1 MTASEAGQGGGD
13 RPPLLVVLGAG
24 SDQRFLLQTA
34 RGMGLR
40 TLAFD
45 MNPQAE
51 GAPFADRFEAISTR
65 DVPAI
70 CGRLDAL
77 ITEGERPAGVT
88 TMGSDIPEI
97 VAAVAAHLGT
107 PSVSAETAR
116 LATDKFEMKQAFR
129 RAGVPIPWFAAVRD
143 ARDVQEALDT
153 RGGRLVVKP
162 VDRSGSRGV
171 FLVDRD
177 MRDRVPALFEA
188 ALAQSFS
195 GRVQVEAFVP
205 GPQYSTETV
214 FHRGRGVTP
223 GFADRNYEWLQ
234 RLAPRI
240 IENGAWMPTALNA
253 AGQAQVDELLACAA
267 AALGLSDGTA
277 KGDVVWGPDGPL
289 LIEMAARLSGG
300 DFCESLVPLCT
311 GVNYV
316 PAAIDLALGR
326 TPDFSVLTAPPRQ
339 AVGNRYFIGG
349 PGRLQA
355 VEGLDEVAR
364 QPWIHKLELWY
375 RPGDEVPAPVSH
387 AHRLGVFIATATDKA
402 ELDRRIDWVYRTV
415 RLQILPSGDGDPL
428 AGPAGSAA

>member
-1 MTASEAGQGGGD
+1 MNASEGAD
-13 RPPLLVVLGAG
+13 PPLLVVLGAG

-34 RGMGLR
+34 RAMGLR

-51 GAPFADRFEAISTR
+51 GAAFADRFVAISTR

-70 CGRLDAL
+70 CAHLDAL
-77 ITEGERPAGVT
+77 RAQGVRPAGVT

-97 VAAVAAHLGT
+97 VAAVAGHLGT

-116 LATDKFEMKQAFR
+116 LATDKFLMKQAFR
-129 RAGVPIPWFAAVRD
+129 RAGVPIPWFAEVRD
-143 ARDVQEALDT
+143 ARDVLEALDSG
-153 RGGRLVVKP
+153 GGRLVIKP
-162 VDRSGSRGV
+162 VDRSGARGV
-171 FLVDRD
+171 FLVGAALRA
-177 MRDRVPALFEA
+177 RIPALFEEA
-188 ALAQSFS
+188 KAQSFS

-223 GFADRNYEWLQ
+223 GFADRNYEWLD
-234 RLAPRI
+234 RLSPRI
-240 IENGAWMPTALNA
+240 IENGAWMPTALSEADQA
-253 AGQAQVDELLACAA
+253 AVDELLARAA
-267 AALGLSDGTA
+267 AALGLTDGTA

-326 TPDFSVLTAPPRQ
+326 VPDFSVLTAPPRQ

-355 VEGLDEVAR
+355 VEGLEEVAA
-364 QPWIHKLELWY
+364 QPWIQKLELWY
-375 RPGDEVPAPVSH
+375 RPGDPVPGPISH
-387 AHRLGVFIATATDKA
+387 AHRLGVFIATAADKA
-402 ELDRRIDWVYRTV
+402 ELDARIDWVYRTV
-415 RLQILPSGDGDPL
+415 RLQILPDSG
-428 AGPAGSAA
+428 

>member
-1 MTASEAGQGGGD
+1 MARPDGD
-13 RPPLLVVLGAG
+13 DAAPPHLVVLGAG
-24 SDQRFLLQTA
+24 SDQRFMLQTA
-34 RGMGLR
+34 RSMGLR
-40 TLAFD
+40 TIAFD

-51 GAPFADRFEAISTR
+51 GAALADRFEAISTR
-65 DVPAI
+65 DVAAI

-77 ITEGERPAGVT
+77 AAEGLRPAGVT

-97 VAAVAAHLGT
+97 VAAVAGHLGT
-107 PSVSAETAR
+107 PSVSPETAR
-116 LATDKFEMKQAFR
+116 LATDKFAMKQAFR

-143 ARDVQEALDT
+143 AADVLEALDGQ
-153 RGGRLVVKP
+153 GGRLVIKP
-162 VDRSGSRGV
+162 VDRSGARGV
-171 FLVDRD
+171 FLVDAG
-177 MRDRVPALFEA
+177 MRDRIPALFETA
-188 ALAQSFS
+188 RGQSFS
-195 GRVQVEAFVP
+195 GRVQVEAYVP

-223 GFADRNYEWLQ
+223 GFADRNYEWLD

-240 IENGAWMPTALNA
+240 IENGAWMPTALDDA
-253 AGQAQVDELLACAA
+253 AQARVDRLLADAA
-267 AALGLSDGTA
+267 AALGMSDGTA
-277 KGDVVWGPDGPL
+277 KGDVVWGPEGPL

-326 TPDFSVLTAPPRQ
+326 EPDFAALSAPPRQ

-355 VEGLDEVAR
+355 VTGLDEVAA

-387 AHRLGVFIATATDKA
+387 AHRLGVFIATARDKA
-402 ELDRRIDWVYRTV
+402 ELDARIDWVYRTIT
-415 RLQILPSGDGDPL
+415 LQILP
-428 AGPAGSAA
+428 GPAGAPAESSA